1 VVDHVRWRIRSHRIR
16 PPSKFGQVHPSPCS
30 WELPLGS
37 LHTTGSPSPSSRGRT
52 VSQGR
57 IRPRRRRARLAAA
70 RRRTT
75 DSIGNKPNTPMN
87 FYAHQRTSLAGP
99 GAATFA
105 PHDPTNSPFL
115 SPRVRRRI
123 SPVGFLRSPSLSNG
137 HGTPWANALPY
148 FWLTRA
154 VSSRA
159 MSVPLLCAA
168 NEWSIPLR
176 TARDPHPTDLSVHCA
191 RVR

>member
-115 SPRVRRRI
+115 SPPLSLSSSAALAPR
-123 SPVGFLRSPSLSNG
+123 PSL
-137 HGTPWANALPY
+137 HMIRRTPPFSL
-148 FWLTRA
+148 LECGGG
-154 VSSRA
+154 S
-159 MSVPLLCAA
+159 PLLVSCAH
-168 NEWSIPLR
+168 PLSPMATAHHGR
-176 TARDPHPTDLSVHCA
+176 TRCLTSG
-191 RVR
+191 